1 MTSSDPDLLRTDPRL
16 AETAGQ
22 LEVLRGRDQQ
32 EVDRAEFK
40 QLILAN
46 IVLISRALRHQ
57 LVIPDFSSF
66 TNIIDII
73 FEETAAVQEGVV
85 ASYIPQL
92 AKSVM
97 LETVPLL
104 LTLTAG
110 STPPSSG

>member
-1 MTSSDPDLLRTDPRL
+1 MYPDLRRTDPRL

-22 LEVLRGRDQQ
+22 LQVFRGRDQQ

-57 LVIPDFSSF
+57 LVIPDFRSF

-73 FEETAAVQEGVV
+73 FEETAEVQEGVV

-92 AKSVM
+92 AKCVM
-97 LETVPLL
+97 LETDPV
-104 LTLTAG
+104 LTLYCPCTA
-110 STPPSSG
+110 TVLTLY

>member
-1 MTSSDPDLLRTDPRL
+1 MF
-16 AETAGQ
+16 
-22 LEVLRGRDQQ
+22 RGRDQQ

-57 LVIPDFSSF
+57 LVIPDFRSF

-73 FEETAAVQEGVV
+73 FEETAEVQEGVV

-92 AKSVM
+92 AKCVM

-104 LTLTAG
+104 LACTDPALVLTSLPAG